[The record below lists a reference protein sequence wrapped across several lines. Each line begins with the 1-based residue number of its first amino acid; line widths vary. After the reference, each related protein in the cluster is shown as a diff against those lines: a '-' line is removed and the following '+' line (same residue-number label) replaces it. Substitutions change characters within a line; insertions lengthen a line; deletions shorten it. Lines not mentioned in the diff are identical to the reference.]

1 MSIRVRFWG
10 VRGSVPCPG
19 PKTVKYGGNT
29 SCLEL
34 RFGEEERLVVIDA
47 GTGIRELAGHIMKSD
62 LPRGPIKT
70 ELFLTHTHWDH
81 IMGFPFFIPLF
92 IPNTELKVFGPVS
105 FEDDPLSKIFGDML
119 RYRYWPVRLEEL
131 AAQIEY
137 SDLKEG
143 TMDLGG
149 GLWVTTKYLNHPVL
163 VLGYRFE
170 YRGKVFCTAYDTEP
184 FRNLFDVGPDDPS
197 YDEEAVREGALAAE
211 EENEKVVAFF
221 KGADILIHD
230 SQYTHKE
237 YINPKSPKL
246 GWGHSSFEHAVN
258 VAHRA
263 GVKKLLLFH
272 HDPDRSDAELDLL
285 ESRIHK
291 SISGKSN
298 VTVMMA
304 REGLTV
310 EA

>member
-1 MSIRVRFWG
+1 VSIRVRFWG

-34 RFGEEERLVVIDA
+34 RFGEEDRLVVIDA

-62 LPRGPIKT
+62 LPKGPIKT

-81 IMGFPFFIPLF
+81 IMGFPFFIPIF
-92 IPNTELKVFGPVS
+92 VPNTELKVFGPVTYE
-105 FEDDPLSKIFGDML
+105 EDTLDKIVGGML
-119 RYRYWPVRLEEL
+119 TYRYWPVRLTEL
-131 AAQIEY
+131 AAKIEY
-137 SDLKEG
+137 FNLKEG
-143 TMDLGG
+143 SRDLGD
-149 GLWVTTKYLNHPVL
+149 GLWLTTKYLNHPIL

-184 FRNLFDVGPDDPS
+184 FSNVFDVSPDDPS
-197 YDEEAVREGALAAE
+197 YNEEAVKEGAMAAQ
-211 EENEKVVAFF
+211 EENDKVARFF
-221 KGADILIHD
+221 QGADILIHD

-237 YINPKSPKL
+237 YVSSKL

-258 VAHRA
+258 VAHKA

-272 HDPDRSDAELDLL
+272 HDPDRSDAELELI
-285 ESRIHK
+285 EKRIQAAAG
-291 SISGKSN
+291 GKTSME
-298 VTVMMA
+298 VMIA
-304 REGLTV
+304 REGMTV

>member
-1 MSIRVRFWG
+1 

-29 SCLEL
+29 ACLEL
-34 RFGEEERLVVIDA
+34 RFGEEDRLVVIDA

-62 LPRGPIKT
+62 LPKGPIKT

-81 IMGFPFFIPLF
+81 IMGFPFFIPIF
-92 IPNTELKVFGPVS
+92 VPNTELKVFGPVTYE
-105 FEDDPLSKIFGDML
+105 EDTLDKIVGGML
-119 RYRYWPVRLEEL
+119 TYRYWPVRLTEL
-131 AAQIEY
+131 AAKIEY
-137 SDLKEG
+137 FNLKEG
-143 TMDLGG
+143 SQDLGG
-149 GLWVTTKYLNHPVL
+149 GLWLTTKYLNHPIL

-184 FRNLFDVGPDDPS
+184 FSNVFDVSPDDPS
-197 YDEEAVREGALAAE
+197 YDEEAVKEGALAAQ
-211 EENEKVVAFF
+211 EENDKVVRFF
-221 KGADILIHD
+221 QGADILIHD

-237 YINPKSPKL
+237 YISSKL

-258 VAHRA
+258 VAHKA

-272 HDPDRSDAELDLL
+272 HDPDRSDAELELI
-285 ESRIHK
+285 EKKIQAAAG
-291 SISGKSN
+291 GKTSME
-298 VTVMMA
+298 VMIA
-304 REGLTV
+304 REGMTV

>member
-34 RFGEEERLVVIDA
+34 RFGEEERLVLIDA
-47 GTGIRELAGHIMKSD
+47 GTGIRELAGHIMKKD
-62 LPRGPIKT
+62 LPKGPIKT

-92 IPNTELKVFGPVS
+92 VPNTELKVFGPVTY
-105 FEDDPLSKIFGDML
+105 EDHTLDRIFGDML
-119 RYRYWPVRLEEL
+119 SYRYWPVRLEEL
-131 AAQIEY
+131 AAKIEY

-143 TMDLGG
+143 TKDLGG
-149 GLWVTTKYLNHPVL
+149 GIWVTTKYLNHPVL

-184 FRNLFDVGPDDPS
+184 FRNVFDVSPDDPS
-197 YDEEAVREGALAAE
+197 YDEEAVKEGALAAQ
-211 EENEKVVAFF
+211 EENEKVVSFF

-230 SQYTHKE
+230 SQYTHQE
-237 YINPKSPKL
+237 YITSKL

-258 VAHRA
+258 AAHKA

-272 HDPDRSDAELDLL
+272 HDPDRADAEL
-285 ESRIHK
+285 ERIENK
-291 SISGKSN
+291 IQKAVGGKTN
-298 VTVMMA
+298 MQVMMA

>member
-1 MSIRVRFWG
+1 VSIRVRFWG

-34 RFGEEERLVVIDA
+34 RFGEEERLVLIDA
-47 GTGIRELAGHIMKSD
+47 GTGIRE
-62 LPRGPIKT
+62 GPIKT

-92 IPNTELKVFGPVS
+92 VPNTELKVFGPVTY
-105 FEDDPLSKIFGDML
+105 EDHTLDRIFGDML
-119 RYRYWPVRLEEL
+119 SYRYWPVRLEEL
-131 AAQIEY
+131 AAKIEY

-143 TMDLGG
+143 TKDLGG
-149 GLWVTTKYLNHPVL
+149 GIWVTTKYLNHPVL

-184 FRNLFDVGPDDPS
+184 FRNVFDVSPDDPS
-197 YDEEAVREGALAAE
+197 YDEEAVKEGALAAQ
-211 EENEKVVAFF
+211 EENEKVVSFF

-230 SQYTHKE
+230 SQYTHQE
-237 YINPKSPKL
+237 YITSKL

-258 VAHRA
+258 AAHKA

-272 HDPDRSDAELDLL
+272 HDPDRADAEL
-285 ESRIHK
+285 ERIENK
-291 SISGKSN
+291 IQKAVGGKTN
-298 VTVMMA
+298 MQVMMA

>member
-1 MSIRVRFWG
+1 VSIRVRFWG

-34 RFGEEERLVVIDA
+34 RFGEEDRLVVIDA
-47 GTGIRELAGHIMKSD
+47 GTGIRELAGHVMKTD
-62 LPRGPIKT
+62 LPKGPIKT

-81 IMGFPFFIPLF
+81 IMGYPFFIPLF
-92 IPNTELKVFGPVS
+92 IPTTELTVYGPVT
-105 FEDDPLSKIFGDML
+105 FEDDPLEKIFGDML
-119 RYRYWPVRLEEL
+119 QYRYWPVRQEEL
-131 AAQIEY
+131 AAKIKYEE
-137 SDLKEG
+137 LKERS
-143 TMDLGG
+143 MDLGD

-184 FRNLFDVGPDDPS
+184 FRNLFDVSPDDPS
-197 YDEEAVREGALAAE
+197 YDAEAVKEGALAAS
-211 EENEKVVAFF
+211 EENDKVTDFF
-221 KGADILIHD
+221 RGADILIHD
-230 SQYTHKE
+230 TQYTHSE
-237 YINPKSPKL
+237 YVNPKSSKL

-258 VAHRA
+258 VAHKA
-263 GVKKLLLFH
+263 GVKRLLLFH
-272 HDPDRSDAELDLL
+272 HDPDRSDGELDLI
-285 ESRIHK
+285 ERKIRK
-291 SISGKSN
+291 SIAGKTP
-298 VTVMMA
+298 VKVVVA

>member
-19 PKTVKYGGNT
+19 PETVKYGGNT

-34 RFGEEERLVVIDA
+34 RFGEEDRLIVIDA
-47 GTGIRELAGHIMKSD
+47 GTGIRELAGHIMKND
-62 LPRGPIKT
+62 LPKGPIKT

-81 IMGFPFFIPLF
+81 IMGFPFFIPIF
-92 IPNTELKVFGPVS
+92 VPNTELKVFGPVTYE
-105 FEDDPLSKIFGDML
+105 EDTLDKIVGGML
-119 RYRYWPVRLEEL
+119 TYRYWPVRLTEL
-131 AAQIEY
+131 AAKIEY
-137 SDLKEG
+137 FNLKEG
-143 TMDLGG
+143 SQDLGG
-149 GLWVTTKYLNHPVL
+149 GLWLTTKYLNHPIL

-184 FRNLFDVGPDDPS
+184 FCNVFDVSPDDPN
-197 YDEEAVREGALAAE
+197 YDEEAVKEGAMAAQ
-211 EENEKVVAFF
+211 EENDKVVSFF

-237 YINPKSPKL
+237 YISSKL
-246 GWGHSSFEHAVN
+246 GWGHSSFEHSVN
-258 VAHRA
+258 VAHKA

-272 HDPDRSDAELDLL
+272 HDPDRSDAELELI
-285 ESRIHK
+285 EKKIQAAAG
-291 SISGKSN
+291 GKTSME
-298 VTVMMA
+298 VMIA
-304 REGLTV
+304 REGMTV

>member
-19 PKTVKYGGNT
+19 PRTVKYGGNT

-34 RFGEEERLVVIDA
+34 RFGEEDRLVVIDA
-47 GTGIRELAGHIMKSD
+47 GTGIRELAGHVMKTD
-62 LPRGPIKT
+62 LPKGPIKT

-131 AAQIEY
+131 SANIQY

-149 GLWVTTKYLNHPVL
+149 DLWVTTKYLNHPVL

-184 FRNLFDVGPDDPS
+184 FRNLFDVSPDDPS
-197 YDEEAVREGALAAE
+197 YDAEAVKEGALAAE
-211 EENEKVVAFF
+211 EENNKVTDFF
-221 KGADILIHD
+221 RGADILIHD
-230 SQYTHKE
+230 AQYTHNE
-237 YINPKSPKL
+237 YVNPKSPKL
-246 GWGHSSFEHAVN
+246 GWGHSSFEQAVN
-258 VAHRA
+258 VAHKA

-272 HDPDRSDAELDLL
+272 HDPDRSDEELERIEKKIR
-285 ESRIHK
+285 ESIR
-291 SISGKSN
+291 GKSK
-298 VTVMMA
+298 VEVMVA

>member
-1 MSIRVRFWG
+1 MSLRVRFWG

-34 RFGEEERLVVIDA
+34 RVGQEDRLVVIDA
-47 GTGIRELAGHIMKSD
+47 GTGIRELAGHIMSKD
-62 LPRGPIKT
+62 LPKGPIKT

-81 IMGFPFFIPLF
+81 IMGFPFFVPLF
-92 IPNTELKVFGPVS
+92 IPNTELKVYGPVTY
-105 FEDDPLSKIFGDML
+105 EDHTLDKIFGDML
-119 RYRYWPVRLEEL
+119 SYRYWPVRLEEL
-131 AAQIEY
+131 AAKIEY

-143 TMDLGG
+143 SMDLGR

-184 FRNLFDVGPDDPS
+184 FQNVFDVSPDDPS
-197 YDEEAVREGALAAE
+197 YDEEAVKEGALAAA
-211 EENEKVVAFF
+211 EENEKVVRFIS
-221 KGADILIHD
+221 GADILIHD
-230 SQYTHKE
+230 SQYTYNEHTSSKM
-237 YINPKSPKL
+237 

-258 VAHRA
+258 VAHKA
-263 GVKKLLLFH
+263 GVKKLVLFH
-272 HDPDRSDAELDLL
+272 HDPDRSDADLQ
-285 ESRIHK
+285 RIENRIR
-291 SISGKSN
+291 SGIRGKSSME
-298 VTVMMA
+298 VMMA
-304 REGLTV
+304 REGMTV